1 MKTEL
6 NQKSTTEQIRKR
18 FDGDVERF
26 SHLETGQSATVD
38 APLAMEL
45 IARAAIAATPGMRNV
60 LDIGCGA
67 GNNSIRLLTE
77 IGLDVDCDLCDLS
90 EPMLIRA
97 QERVAAETTG
107 IIRTF
112 QGDIRYLPLSE
123 KSYDVILAAA
133 VLHHLRNDE
142 DWEAT
147 FSKIFSLLR
156 PGGSLWITDLIS
168 HEHRGV
174 DQLMWSRYA
183 GYLIEQGGRWYQ
195 QEVFDYIDKE
205 DSPRPVTYQLDLM
218 KRVGFRRVDILHKNS
233 CFAAFGGIKV

>member
-1 MKTEL
+1 
-6 NQKSTTEQIRKR
+6 
-18 FDGDVERF
+18 
-26 SHLETGQSATVD
+26 
-38 APLAMEL
+38 MEL

-123 KSYDVILAAA
+123 KKL
-133 VLHHLRNDE
+133 
-142 DWEAT
+142 
-147 FSKIFSLLR
+147 
-156 PGGSLWITDLIS
+156 
-168 HEHRGV
+168 
-174 DQLMWSRYA
+174 
-183 GYLIEQGGRWYQ
+183 
-195 QEVFDYIDKE
+195 
-205 DSPRPVTYQLDLM
+205 
-218 KRVGFRRVDILHKNS
+218 
-233 CFAAFGGIKV
+233 

>member
-90 EPMLIRA
+90 EPMLIRHKSGSPLR
-97 QERVAAETTG
+97 QPESFVRFRVIYGIYRFLRKAMMSFWRRRFCIISVTMKIGRPPSAKSSHCSGRAA
-107 IIRTF
+107 
-112 QGDIRYLPLSE
+112 
-123 KSYDVILAAA
+123 
-133 VLHHLRNDE
+133 HC
-142 DWEAT
+142 
-147 FSKIFSLLR
+147 
-156 PGGSLWITDLIS
+156 GSPI
-168 HEHRGV
+168 
-174 DQLMWSRYA
+174 
-183 GYLIEQGGRWYQ
+183 
-195 QEVFDYIDKE
+195 
-205 DSPRPVTYQLDLM
+205 
-218 KRVGFRRVDILHKNS
+218 
-233 CFAAFGGIKV
+233 